1 MSEEVTI
8 LVKRSE
14 NRKKSIGLEI
24 TKEGAVVVRAPKWA
38 SNADIN
44 RVLSEKKEWIETSIR
59 KVRFQN
65 EIRKNRPPVEKLT
78 KQELDNLGEKALV
91 VIPQKVKFYAEKIGV
106 TYGRITIRNQHT
118 RWGSCSAKGNLNFNV
133 LLMLMPEEVMDY
145 IVVHE
150 LCHRI
155 EMNHSPRFYAEV
167 AKILPGYKAAERWV
181 KENGQSLMERNL

>member
-65 EIRKNRPPVEKLT
+65 EIRKNKPPVEKLT
-78 KQELDNLGEKALV
+78 KQELENLGDKALE

>member
-65 EIRKNRPPVEKLT
+65 EIRKNRPPVGQRGNIQRRGSDAPSGQHQVFQSAT
-78 KQELDNLGEKALV
+78 
-91 VIPQKVKFYAEKIGV
+91 
-106 TYGRITIRNQHT
+106 GRER
-118 RWGSCSAKGNLNFNV
+118 S
-133 LLMLMPEEVMDY
+133 PD
-145 IVVHE
+145 
-150 LCHRI
+150 HRC
-155 EMNHSPRFYAEV
+155 
-167 AKILPGYKAAERWV
+167 
-181 KENGQSLMERNL
+181 